1 VQDGERDACEAILA
15 EIFAAL
21 DKPFGDVQREA
32 FWKGLAKMS
41 IVELAR
47 CRDLLLDEWSKSDP
61 PRRFGVGEL
70 WSAKRRLRAVA
81 PTAKPIDDGWTG
93 DDWDQKAN
101 LRLLSHILRAC
112 LARRSYS
119 PPQTRVLVAL
129 KNRWAETMRASGEFS
144 DVPLQDQDASWA
156 ECMRQAE
163 AEIGRAKAA

>member
-21 DKPFGDVQREA
+21 DKPFGEVQREA

-70 WSAKRRLRAVA
+70 WGAKRRLRSAA
-81 PTAKPIDDGWTG
+81 PQRPVHDGWTG
-93 DDWDQKAN
+93 DDWDQRAN
-101 LRLLSHILRAC
+101 QRLLSYILRMW
-112 LARRSYS
+112 
-119 PPQTRVLVAL
+119 QTRNRHFDPKQTRILVAL
-129 KNRWAETMRASGEFS
+129 KNRWAETMRASGEFN
-144 DVPLQDQDASWA
+144 DVPMEDQDGSWA
-156 ECMRQAE
+156 VCMQQAE
-163 AEIGRAKAA
+163 AEFVRQKAA

>member
-70 WSAKRRLRAVA
+70 WGAKRRLRAVA

-93 DDWDQKAN
+93 DDWDQRAN
-101 LRLLSHILRAC
+101 LRMLSRVMKAVM
-112 LARRSYS
+112 ARRAYG
-119 PPQTRVLVAL
+119 QAQLRTIAAF
-129 KNRWAETMRASGEFS
+129 KNHWAELMRTSAVDGE
-144 DVPLQDQDASWA
+144 VPIQDQDDSWR
-156 ECMRQAE
+156 ECMRMADE
-163 AEIGRAKAA
+163 AMAQERAA